1 MSTVPKIPQMPTATD
16 GTDVQGVL
24 RRHYAVALKR
34 FAKFSVVLIPMFLSS
49 IVTKIEYL
57 LPLSLVGGIG
67 FVSVALLLYNRMS
80 TVWRCS
86 RVFRAYSLEFR
97 APVEK
102 VHEQRPLTLYL
113 RLGGEG
119 GGARIMRAKRLSDG
133 SGWPEGIE
141 NGIWFAGDELFG
153 GAAVVPGSDVLLFM
167 QPSEWKE
174 MDAERRNAGEERTRK
189 AGKAGLKEYVVPR
202 I

>member
-34 FAKFSVVLIPMFLSS
+34 FAKFAVVLLPLFLSA
-49 IVTKIEYL
+49 IVTKIDYL
-57 LPLSLVGGIG
+57 LPLSIAGFIG
-67 FVSVALLLYNRMS
+67 LLSVAFLLYGRIS
-80 TVWRCS
+80 SARRCA
-86 RVFRAYSLEFR
+86 RVFRTYPLEFR
-97 APVEK
+97 APVGK

-153 GAAVVPGSDVLLFM
+153 GAAVVPGSEVLLFM

-174 MDAERRNAGEERTRK
+174 TDAERRNAGEER
-189 AGKAGLKEYVVPR
+189 AGKAGRAGLKQYVVPR
-202 I
+202 L